1 MDPMKKR
8 IRHVKRLAE
17 AAVPLKHHW
26 ETPGPG
32 RGKKLPPKLRVQS
45 GNRSQYLVNRIARD
59 RPDVLEQMRAG
70 EFAYVRQAAIAAGII
85 AEGRSPGSRLRQP
98 AAEASGS
105 AAVSRRRSWLPA
117 PESWRSTS
125 MTTPVREAHDN
136 RPRADAGCRRL
147 SEVSSASPAGALS
160 PRDHLFSEFPWSAGS
175 ERATA
180 ASQGRAAA
188 ETCYWEG
195 WGGKGF

>member
-1 MDPMKKR
+1 MDPTKKR

-59 RPDVLEQMRAG
+59 RPDILERMKAG
-70 EFAYVRQAAIAAGII
+70 EFAFVRQAAIAAGII
-85 AEGRSPGSRLRQP
+85 TEGRQPGLP

-105 AAVSRRRSWLPA
+105 AAVSRSSSWP
-117 PESWRSTS
+117 
-125 MTTPVREAHDN
+125 
-136 RPRADAGCRRL
+136 RRL
-147 SEVSSASPAGALS
+147 WACA
-160 PRDHLFSEFPWSAGS
+160 RH
-175 ERATA
+175 
-180 ASQGRAAA
+180 
-188 ETCYWEG
+188 
-195 WGGKGF
+195 

>member
-59 RPDVLEQMRAG
+59 RPDILERMKAG

-85 AEGRSPGSRLRQP
+85 IIITAGGRCPGSRLRKP
-98 AAEASGS
+98 VAA
-105 AAVSRRRSWLPA
+105 
-117 PESWRSTS
+117 
-125 MTTPVREAHDN
+125 
-136 RPRADAGCRRL
+136 
-147 SEVSSASPAGALS
+147 
-160 PRDHLFSEFPWSAGS
+160 
-175 ERATA
+175 
-180 ASQGRAAA
+180 QQQ
-188 ETCYWEG
+188 
-195 WGGKGF
+195 